1 MRPFYYPLLV
11 ILAFAGLSTVA
22 GNLISRE
29 QVHVCIR
36 CGRVQQTISVTVFG
50 VLFTERKEEEVTAFT
65 RAWPGALLCMDHGWQ
80 QTDYTWRTVGGG
92 GPQSRMPASVRRLLD
107 DPEPV
112 LLLQRVDPE
121 RAEGVLR
128 ALLQEE
134 DNQGA
139 YYIMRGS
146 RAVRR
151 PSVSEGAT
159 EELME
164 RFREKPMSLEE
175 LRRWD
180 RNNSEPP
187 ETPSGGN

>member
-36 CGRVQQTISVTVFG
+36 CGRVQQTISVTIFG

-107 DPEPV
+107 APEPV

-128 ALLQEE
+128 ALLQEGS
-134 DNQGA
+134 QG
-139 YYIMRGS
+139 YWTRGGL
-146 RAVRR
+146 RR
-151 PSVSEGAT
+151 PTVSDGAT

-175 LRRWD
+175 LRQWD